1 MRIMNSNYWDLLL
14 LCGVAQFGNRM
25 LVHLES
31 GFWSLLVQCILV
43 AGSTCSWFLGRFC
56 FKGMMVGL
64 WWKVWRGVCSQLL
77 YLVLA
82 QFVSQSVLLSLSYPV
97 FALNSLPRPWL
108 VVSMEPPVQETSFL
122 INCKEVIN
130 SALMGGKRFHSLK
143 SDLNIVAI
151 LSGLVMARHWH
162 FWRAINKSM
171 TLLFEDHS
179 LFALYDLPSLSRTI
193 SASVN
198 LLTKREFGFKVH
210 LHVFL

>member
-1 MRIMNSNYWDLLL
+1 LR
-14 LCGVAQFGNRM
+14 GVAQFGNRM

-64 WWKVWRGVCSQLL
+64 WWKVWRGVGVLSFSIWFWFNLFPRVFFSASLIWFLL
-77 YLVLA
+77 WILCPDLDWWCLWSHLYRKPS
-82 QFVSQSVLLSLSYPV
+82 F
-97 FALNSLPRPWL
+97 
-108 VVSMEPPVQETSFL
+108 FL
-122 INCKEVIN
+122 IDCKEVID
-130 SALMGGKRFHSLK
+130 SALMGGRRFHSLK

-162 FWRAINKSM
+162 FWSAINKCM

-179 LFALYDLPSLSRTI
+179 LFALYDWPSLSGTI

-198 LLTKREFGFKVH
+198 LLTKIEFRFKVH